1 MNNKSNCVIIDSI
14 GQNFDNFIYNTNTNT
29 NTNIKNSYLV
39 LNGFEKFFII
49 KRYFN
54 NDFRKITEKHGM
66 IVIEVLNLYKKDI
79 LKYNKKPIKR
89 NSSIEFNTYYFNGRD
104 NIPLKYL
111 KNKLKLNINDFDNNR
126 NIIPF
131 NTLDYSQVYRKLKIK
146 KIIQKNGKS

>member
-1 MNNKSNCVIIDSI
+1 MSNKVCTITIDSI
-14 GQNFDNFIYNTNTNT
+14 TSQEVYNVMHD
-29 NTNIKNSYLV
+29 TNIKNSDLF

-111 KNKLKLNINDFDNNR
+111 KNKLELNINDFDNYR
-126 NIIPF
+126 HIIPF
-131 NTLDYSQVYRKLKIK
+131 NTLDYNQVYRKLKIK